1 MFEKRNLFL
10 NLMKHK
16 TIYVL
21 LFFIAIFLSRDQ
33 NSNIP
38 IPTDII
44 ERKKDRKLF
53 KQNRKEWMEN
63 MHKSAPGIDW
73 KKIDEKTRNQKYL
86 SKTLNRK
93 NSLESSYGLQS
104 ALLIPGEWYER
115 GSNNQA
121 GRIRTSFID
130 YGNEDIYCASSGG
143 NIWRGNLDGSNWI
156 SLNDYYQIKGVHYL
170 NRFSYANNTRMIMI
184 NDKNCFLSSS
194 LFLKK

>member
-10 NLMKHK
+10 YLVKYK
-16 TIYVL
+16 TVYVL
-21 LFFIAIFLSRDQ
+21 LFFIVIFLSRDQ
-33 NSNIP
+33 KSNIP

-93 NSLESSYGLQS
+93 NSLESSNGLQS
-104 ALLIPGEWYER
+104 ALLIP
-115 GSNNQA
+115 
-121 GRIRTSFID
+121 
-130 YGNEDIYCASSGG
+130 
-143 NIWRGNLDGSNWI
+143 
-156 SLNDYYQIKGVHYL
+156 
-170 NRFSYANNTRMIMI
+170 
-184 NDKNCFLSSS
+184 
-194 LFLKK
+194 